1 MGPEWQIK
9 SGSRAAAPVPGTAT
23 AAHLRLTPAEI
34 VADYRLAFRSRV
46 AGVSGRREVL
56 TGKAPFGIFGDGKEV
71 AQLAMARVF
80 RPGDWRTGY
89 YRDQTFMFA
98 TGMSDLPRFFAQLY
112 TNTDVEAEPSSAG
125 RQMVSHFAT
134 RILGTDGRWK
144 KLAEAMQSA
153 ADLSPVAAHMP
164 RALGL
169 AYASK
174 LYRLDPELRDAAP
187 GFSAAGE
194 EVTFA
199 TIGNAGTSEGPFWE
213 TMNAAGVLQIPLLV
227 SVWDDGY
234 GISVPSDLQTIKS
247 SISAALAGFQRD
259 GAAAGFEIR
268 VVRGWDYPALIDTYA
283 EVAEQVRREQVPAL
297 IHVVEMTQPQGHS
310 TSGSHERYKTKE
322 RLAFETSG
330 DPITKMRDWML
341 ALGIAKT
348 ADLDA
353 FEDEDRKAVESARVA
368 AWDAYLDPIRAELD
382 RARGLIER
390 AQQESPEVRLA
401 DVVAELADPL
411 EVTRRVVQSA
421 ARRAGYALRGRD
433 GAAAGALRA
442 FAKDY
447 ADRNAARYGSFLY
460 SSSAE
465 SPLKVT
471 PIAAEYSDRSES
483 VDGRVVLL
491 RNFDLNFARDRR
503 LFVMGEDVGKLGDVN
518 LVFEGLQAKYGERRF
533 TDTGIREATIL
544 GQGIGAALRGLRPI
558 VDIQYLDYL
567 LYALQLAS
575 DDLATLHYRTAGGQK
590 APVIIRTKGHRLQ
603 GIWHTGSPMSV
614 LLNALRGIY
623 VVVPRNMVQAAGFYN
638 TLFRGD
644 NPAIVIEV
652 LNGYRLKERVPDNL
666 GEFRLPLGVTETVRA
681 GADLTIV
688 TYGAL
693 VRIALEASETL
704 AALGIDAEIIDIQTM
719 NPFDLSG
726 SIARSLKKTNGLLVI
741 DEDVPGGASSF
752 ILREVLE
759 IQSGFDHLDAAPRTL
774 TSAEHRA
781 PVGVDG
787 DYFAKPNREQ
797 IVEAAYAIMRERRPH
812 AFPDLRLG

>member
-1 MGPEWQIK
+1 MPRSSVQ
-9 SGSRAAAPVPGTAT
+9 PG
-23 AAHLRLTPAEI
+23 PAEI
-34 VADYRLAFRSRV
+34 VSDYRLAFRSRV
-46 AGVSGRREVL
+46 ASVSGRREVL

-71 AQLAMARVF
+71 AQLALAKVV
-80 RPGDWRTGY
+80 RPGDWRSGY

-98 TGMSDLPRFFAQLY
+98 TGMSDVSKFFAQLY
-112 TNTDVEAEPSSAG
+112 TNTDVETEPASAG

-134 RILGTDGRWK
+134 RTLDADGRWK
-144 KLAEAMQSA
+144 KLAEAIQSSS
-153 ADLSPVAAHMP
+153 DISPVAAHMP
-164 RALGL
+164 RSLGL

-174 LYRLDPELRDAAP
+174 LYRADPALRAAAP
-187 GFSAAGE
+187 GFSTKGD
-194 EVTFA
+194 EVAFA
-199 TIGNAGTSEGPFWE
+199 TIGNAGTSEGLFWE

-234 GISVPSDLQTIKS
+234 GISVPSEFQTIKS
-247 SISAALAGFQRD
+247 SISAALAGFQREP
-259 GAAAGFEIR
+259 GTAGFEIR
-268 VVRGWDYPALIDTYA
+268 VVKGWDYPALVETYA
-283 EVAEQVRREQVPAL
+283 AAAELVRREQIPAL
-297 IHVVEMTQPQGHS
+297 IHVTEMTQPQGHS
-310 TSGSHERYKTKE
+310 TSGSHERYKSKE

-330 DPITKMRDWML
+330 DPIARMREWML
-341 ALGIAKT
+341 KEKISTA

-353 FEDEDRKAVESARVA
+353 FEDEDRRTVESARVA
-368 AWDAYLDPIRAELD
+368 AWEAYQAPIRAELD

-390 AQQESPEVRLA
+390 VRQEAPDVRLA

-411 EVTRRVVQSA
+411 EVSRRVVQSA
-421 ARRAGYALRGRD
+421 ARRAAYALRGRD

-442 FAKDY
+442 FVKEY
-447 ADRNAARYGSFLY
+447 AERNAERYTSFLY
-460 SSSAE
+460 SRSAE

-483 VDGRVVLL
+483 VDGRIVLL

-518 LVFEGLQAKYGERRF
+518 LVFEGLQAKYGDRRF

-544 GQGIGAALRGLRPI
+544 GQGIGTALRGLRPI

-567 LYALQLAS
+567 LYALELAS
-575 DDLATLHYRTAGGQK
+575 DDLAPLHYRTAGGQK

-614 LLNALRGIY
+614 VLNALRGIY

-638 TLFRGD
+638 ALFRGD
-644 NPAIVIEV
+644 NPALLVEV

-666 GEFRLPLGVTETVRA
+666 GEFRLPLGIPETVRA
-681 GADLTIV
+681 GSDLTIV

-693 VRIALEASETL
+693 VRIALEAAETL
-704 AALGIDAEIIDIQTM
+704 AAMGVDAEIIDVQTL
-719 NPFDLSG
+719 NPFDLNG
-726 SIARSLKKTNGLLVI
+726 AIARSLKKTNALLVV
-741 DEDVPGGASSF
+741 DEDVPGGTSAF

-759 IQSGFDHLDAAPRTL
+759 VQRGFEHLDAAPATL
-774 TSAEHRA
+774 SATENRS

-787 DYFAKPNREQ
+787 DYFTKPNREQ
-797 IVEAAYAIMRERRPH
+797 IVESAYALMRERRPH
-812 AFPDLRLG
+812 EFPDLRLG

>member
-1 MGPEWQIK
+1 LPSEWQIK
-9 SGSRAAAPVPGTAT
+9 SGSRAAAPAPAAGVP
-23 AAHLRLTPAEI
+23 AHPGLVPAEV

-46 AGVSGRREVL
+46 ASVTGRREVL
-56 TGKAPFGIFGDGKEV
+56 TGKAPFGIFGDGKEI
-71 AQLAMARVF
+71 AQLAMARAF

-98 TGMSDLPRFFAQLY
+98 TGMSDLARFFAQLY
-112 TNTDVEAEPSSAG
+112 TNTDVRAEPSSAG

-134 RILGTDGRWK
+134 RLLGEDGRWK
-144 KLAEAMQSA
+144 KLAGSMQSA
-153 ADLSPVAAHMP
+153 SDLSPVAAHMP

-174 LYRLDPELRDAAP
+174 LYRLDPGLRQAAP
-187 GFSAAGE
+187 GFSVKGE
-194 EVTFA
+194 ELTFS
-199 TIGNAGTSEGPFWE
+199 TIGNAGTSEGLFWE
-213 TMNAAGVLQIPLLV
+213 TMNAAGVLQVPLLA

-234 GISVPSDLQTIKS
+234 GISVPNELQTIKS
-247 SISAALAGFQRD
+247 SISAALAGFQREA
-259 GAAAGFEIR
+259 GSNGFEIR
-268 VVRGWDYPALIDTYA
+268 VVKGWDYPALVAAYA
-283 EVAEQVRREQVPAL
+283 EVAERVRREQLPAL

-310 TSGSHERYKTKE
+310 TSGSHERYKSKE

-330 DPITKMRDWML
+330 DPITKMREWML
-341 ALGIAKT
+341 AQGIAT
-348 ADLDA
+348 AAELDA
-353 FEDEDRKAVESARVA
+353 YEDEDRRAVESARVA
-368 AWDAYLDPIRAELD
+368 AWDAYLDPIRGELE
-382 RARGLIER
+382 RARGLLER
-390 AQQESPEVRLA
+390 ARQESPEARLA

-411 EVTRRVVQSA
+411 EVSRRVVQSA
-421 ARRAGYALRGRD
+421 VRRGIYALRGRE
-433 GAAAGALRA
+433 GAAVGALRA

-447 ADRNAARYGSFLY
+447 AERNVARYASFLY
-460 SSSAE
+460 SSSPE
-465 SPLKVT
+465 SPLAVT
-471 PIAAEYSDRSES
+471 PIVAEYSDRSET

-491 RNFDLNFARDRR
+491 RNFDLNFARDPR
-503 LFVMGEDVGKLGDVN
+503 LFVMGEDVGRLGDVN

-567 LYALQLAS
+567 LYALELAS

-614 LLNALRGIY
+614 VLNALRGIY
-623 VVVPRNMVQAAGFYN
+623 VAVPRNMVQAAGFYN

-644 NPAIVIEV
+644 NPAVVIEV
-652 LNGYRLKERVPDNL
+652 LNGYRLKEKVPDNL

-704 AALGIDAEIIDIQTM
+704 SALGIDAEIIDIQTM
-719 NPFDLSG
+719 NPFDLDG
-726 SIARSLKKTNGLLVI
+726 SIAKSLRKTNALLVV
-741 DEDVPGGASSF
+741 DEDVPGGASAF

-759 IQSGFDHLDAAPRTL
+759 VQHGFDQLDAAPRTL

-797 IVEAAYAIMRERRPH
+797 IVEAAYAIMRERRPRE
-812 AFPDLRLG
+812 FPDLRL

>member
-1 MGPEWQIK
+1 
-9 SGSRAAAPVPGTAT
+9 VDAT
-23 AAHLRLTPAEI
+23 TQARLNLGPAEI
-34 VADYRLAFRSRV
+34 VSDYRLAFRSRV
-46 AGVSGRREVL
+46 ASVSGRREVL

-80 RPGDWRTGY
+80 RPGDWRSGY

-98 TGMSDLPRFFAQLY
+98 TGMSDLARFFAQLY
-112 TNTDVEAEPSSAG
+112 TNTDLEAEPASAG

-134 RILGTDGRWK
+134 RTLGADGRWK
-144 KLAEAMQSA
+144 RLAEAMQSS

-164 RALGL
+164 RSLGL

-174 LYRLDPELRDAAP
+174 LYRADPALREAAP
-187 GFSAAGE
+187 GFSANGD

-199 TIGNAGTSEGPFWE
+199 TIGNAGTSEGLFWE

-234 GISVPSDLQTIKS
+234 GISVPNEYQTIKS
-247 SISAALAGFQRD
+247 SISAALAGFQREP
-259 GAAAGFEIR
+259 GTTGFEIR
-268 VVRGWDYPALIDTYA
+268 VVKGWDYPALVQTYA
-283 EVAEQVRREQVPAL
+283 ELTELVRREQVPGL
-297 IHVVEMTQPQGHS
+297 VHVTEMTQPQGHS
-310 TSGSHERYKTKE
+310 TSGSHERYKSNE
-322 RLAFETSG
+322 RLAFETTG
-330 DPITKMRDWML
+330 DPIAKMRDWML
-341 ALGIAKT
+341 AEKIAT
-348 ADLDA
+348 AAELDA
-353 FEDEDRKAVESARVA
+353 FEDEDRKTVEAVRVA
-368 AWDAYLDPIRAELD
+368 AWEDYQAPIKAELD

-390 AQQESPEVRLA
+390 AQQEAPDVRLA

-411 EVTRRVVQSA
+411 EVSRRVVQSA
-421 ARRAGYALRGRD
+421 VRRAVYALRGRD
-433 GAAAGALRA
+433 GAASGALRA

-447 ADRNAARYGSFLY
+447 AERNGVRYTSLLY
-460 SSSAE
+460 SRSAD

-483 VDGRVVLL
+483 VDGRIVLL
-491 RNFDLNFARDRR
+491 RNFDLSFARDPR
-503 LFVMGEDVGKLGDVN
+503 LFVMGEDVGRLGDVN
-518 LVFEGLQAKYGERRF
+518 LVFEGLQAKYGDRRF

-544 GQGIGAALRGLRPI
+544 GQGIGTALRGLRPI

-567 LYALQLAS
+567 LYALEIAS
-575 DDLATLHYRTAGGQK
+575 DDLAPLHYRTAGGQK

-614 LLNALRGIY
+614 VLNALRGIY

-644 NPAIVIEV
+644 NPAIVVEV

-666 GEFRLPLGVTETVRA
+666 GDFRLPLGVAETVRA
-681 GADLTIV
+681 GSDLTIV

-693 VRIALEASETL
+693 VRIALEAAEILS
-704 AALGIDAEIIDIQTM
+704 AMGVDAEIVDVQTL
-719 NPFDLSG
+719 NPFDLNG
-726 SIARSLKKTNGLLVI
+726 VTARSLKKTNALLVV
-741 DEDVPGGASSF
+741 DEDVPGGASAF

-759 IQSGFDHLDAAPRTL
+759 VQHAFEHLDAAPRTL
-774 TSAEHRA
+774 AAAENRA

-797 IVEAAYAIMRERRPH
+797 IVESAYALVRERRPRDL
-812 AFPDLRLG
+812 PDLRLG